1 MSVFKG
7 TAYAGQMKMGYGGFH
22 KQSTQPK
29 SAWTSE
35 GKSVGSNMG
44 AMGNPPPKRGALL
57 GPGKFKPTC
66 KSCGGKM

>member
-1 MSVFKG
+1 MAFKG
-7 TAYAGQMKMGYGGFH
+7 TAYVGQAKMGYGGFH

-44 AMGNPPPKRGALL
+44 SAGDPPSTKGSMF
-57 GPGKFKPTC
+57 GQKWKPTC

>member
-7 TAYAGQMKMGYGGFH
+7 TSYVGQAKMGTGGFS

-29 SAWTSE
+29 SAWTSASASKNI
-35 GKSVGSNMG
+35 KSTG
-44 AMGNPPPKRGALL
+44 AMKQT
-57 GPGKFKPTC
+57 FKPTC